1 MEPVTLLAGV
11 LVLLGLLGIVVPL
24 LPGLLL
30 VWAGA
35 LLWAVSVHT
44 AGAWIVLGLVSA
56 LAALG
61 IVLKY
66 VLPGR
71 HLQSSSVGTP
81 TMLAGVA
88 VGVVGFFVVP
98 VVGGVLGFVL
108 GIFLAELL
116 RLRST
121 TAAWPSTVTALK
133 AVGLGM
139 LVELAAG
146 FAMAGTWVV
155 GLLTVG

>member
-24 LPGLLL
+24 LPGLPL

-44 AGAWIVLGLVSA
+44 AGAWLVLGLVTA

-61 IVLKY
+61 LVLKY

-71 HLQSSSVGTP
+71 RLQSSNVGTP

-88 VGVVGFFVVP
+88 VGVVGFFVLP
-98 VVGGVLGFVL
+98 VVGGVLGRLAVHDHRTQGGRTGHARRARGRVRHGGHL
-108 GIFLAELL
+108 GGRPAHR
-116 RLRST
+116 RLR
-121 TAAWPSTVTALK
+121 TAPRP
-133 AVGLGM
+133 
-139 LVELAAG
+139 
-146 FAMAGTWVV
+146 GTRH
-155 GLLTVG
+155 T

>member
-24 LPGLLL
+24 LPGLPL

-44 AGAWIVLGLVSA
+44 TGAWVVLGLVTA

-88 VGVVGFFVVP
+88 VG
-98 VVGGVLGFVL
+98 GVLGFVL

-121 TAAWPSTVTALK
+121 SAAWPSTVTALK

>member
-11 LVLLGLLGIVVPL
+11 LVLMGLLGIVVPL

-44 AGAWIVLGLVSA
+44 AGAWLVLGLVSA
-56 LAALG
+56 VAVLG
-61 IVLKY
+61 MVLKY

-71 HLQSSSVGTP
+71 HLRSSSVGTP

-121 TAAWPSTVTALK
+121 AAAWPSTVTALK

>member
-24 LPGLLL
+24 LPGLPL

-44 AGAWIVLGLVSA
+44 AGAWLVLGLVSA
-56 LAALG
+56 VAVLG
-61 IVLKY
+61 MVLKY

-71 HLQSSSVGTP
+71 HLRSSSVGTP

-121 TAAWPSTVTALK
+121 AAAWPSTVTALK

-146 FAMAGTWVV
+146 FAMAGIWVV

>member
-11 LVLLGLLGIVVPL
+11 MVLLGLLGIVVPL
-24 LPGLLL
+24 LPGLPL

-44 AGAWIVLGLVSA
+44 AGAWLVLGLVSA
-56 LAALG
+56 VAVLG
-61 IVLKY
+61 MVLKY

-71 HLQSSSVGTP
+71 HLRSSSVGTP

-121 TAAWPSTVTALK
+121 AAAWPSTVTALK

>member
-24 LPGLLL
+24 LPGLPL

-35 LLWAVSVHT
+35 LLWAISVHT
-44 AGAWIVLGLVSA
+44 AGAWVVLGLVTA

-81 TMLAGVA
+81 TMLGGVA
-88 VGVVGFFVVP
+88 VGVVGFFVLP

-121 TAAWPSTVTALK
+121 SAAWP
-133 AVGLGM
+133 
-139 LVELAAG
+139 
-146 FAMAGTWVV
+146 
-155 GLLTVG
+155 

>member
-24 LPGLLL
+24 LPGLPL

-44 AGAWIVLGLVSA
+44 AGAWLVLGLVSA
-56 LAALG
+56 VAVLG
-61 IVLKY
+61 MVLKY

-71 HLQSSSVGTP
+71 HLRSSSVGTP

-121 TAAWPSTVTALK
+121 AAAWPSTVTALK

>member
-24 LPGLLL
+24 LPGLPL
-30 VWAGA
+30 V
-35 LLWAVSVHT
+35 WAVSVHT
-44 AGAWIVLGLVSA
+44 TGAWLVLGLVSA

-61 IVLKY
+61 MVLKY

-121 TAAWPSTVTALK
+121 SDAWPST
-133 AVGLGM
+133 
-139 LVELAAG
+139 
-146 FAMAGTWVV
+146 
-155 GLLTVG
+155 

>member
-1 MEPVTLLAGV
+1 MTLLAGALIV
-11 LVLLGLLGIVVPL
+11 VGLLGIVIPL
-24 LPGLLL
+24 LPGLIL

-35 LLWAVSVHT
+35 FVWAASVHT
-44 AGAWIVLGLVSA
+44 TGAWVVLGAVTA

-71 HLQSSSVGTP
+71 RMQGGGVGTL
-81 TMLAGVA
+81 TMVAGV
-88 VGVVGFFVVP
+88 VLGLVGFFVVP

-108 GIFLAELL
+108 GVYLAEVA
-116 RLRST
+116 RLRGVA
-121 TAAWPSTVTALK
+121 AAWPATLAALK
-133 AVGLGM
+133 AVGLGL
-139 LVELAAG
+139 LVELATG
-146 FAMAGTWVV
+146 FAMAGIWVV